1 MTGSPDSTLFRKV
14 VCVDLDDD
22 SPPTDAA
29 AALRLIRDQRS
40 ATARRLDPDARLLYW
55 PWGVAWLV
63 GFGLF
68 FLRFPPGDQALAHL
82 PGWLPLTVLFVL
94 LAAAGATQAVVSVR
108 AYGQVTGDSARR
120 GQWYGYAWAL
130 GSVSVYAGLG
140 RISEHLPHDLAALLW
155 SATAVGLTGA
165 LHMAGGAV
173 WLDQDLFRLG
183 VWISV
188 INLIGAIAGPGWHP
202 LVVAVAGGGGMLV
215 AGALARRR
223 QRQRQQP

>member
-1 MTGSPDSTLFRKV
+1 MDP
-14 VCVDLDDD
+14 DDD
-22 SPPTDAA
+22 LPPTDAA
-29 AALRLIRDQRS
+29 AALRLIQDQRS
-40 ATARRLDPDARLLYW
+40 ATARRLDPDSRLLYW

-68 FLRFPPGDQALAHL
+68 FLRFPPGGGELL
-82 PGWLPLTVLFVL
+82 PLPDWLPLTVLFALL
-94 LAAAGATQAVVSVR
+94 LAAAAVQAVASAR

-120 GQWYGYAWAL
+120 GRWYGCAWGL

-140 RISEHLPHDLAALLW
+140 QITEHLPPNLAGLLW

-165 LHMAGGAV
+165 LHMAGGAI
-173 WLDQDLFRLG
+173 WLDRDLFRLG

-188 INLIGAIAGPGWHP
+188 INLAGALAGPGWHA
-202 LVVAVAGGGGMLV
+202 LVVSVAGGGGILV

-223 QRQRQQP
+223 QRLRS